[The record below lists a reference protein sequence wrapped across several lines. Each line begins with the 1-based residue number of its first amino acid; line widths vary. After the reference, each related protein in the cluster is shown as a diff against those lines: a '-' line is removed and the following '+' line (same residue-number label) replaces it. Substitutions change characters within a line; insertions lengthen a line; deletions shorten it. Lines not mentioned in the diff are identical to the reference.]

1 MFFSKI
7 SDESNLRPILLGLCK
22 EWRIVNLNFS
32 TEWAVW
38 CGKGWNWRRIRKS
51 PNRTAS
57 DCLHPNGL
65 VMARNL
71 TLMNRRRAKAEVETK
86 ENMKLSIH
94 ISNIEF
100 CCLQLKTF
108 VQFSHTFANVYE
120 PQSQMDLMFKM
131 WNGFPAIFLGMF
143 PEKLSYLI

>member
-1 MFFSKI
+1 
-7 SDESNLRPILLGLCK
+7 
-22 EWRIVNLNFS
+22 
-32 TEWAVW
+32 
-38 CGKGWNWRRIRKS
+38 
-51 PNRTAS
+51 
-57 DCLHPNGL
+57 
-65 VMARNL
+65 MARNL

-131 WNGFPAIFLGMF
+131 
-143 PEKLSYLI
+143 